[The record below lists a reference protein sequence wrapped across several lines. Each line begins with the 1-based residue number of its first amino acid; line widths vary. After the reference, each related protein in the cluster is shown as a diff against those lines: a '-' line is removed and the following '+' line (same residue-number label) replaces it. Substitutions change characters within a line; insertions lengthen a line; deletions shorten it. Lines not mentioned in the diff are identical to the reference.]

1 MGRREDLE
9 VYARRLRVCISHST
23 SLIDSLNEL
32 LLMQDLFQVINTAG
46 EEEIRRDLQNEE
58 RMRARYETDLRSV
71 DAMIAAE
78 Q

>member
-1 MGRREDLE
+1 
-9 VYARRLRVCISHST
+9 
-23 SLIDSLNEL
+23 
-32 LLMQDLFQVINTAG
+32 MQDLFQVINTAG